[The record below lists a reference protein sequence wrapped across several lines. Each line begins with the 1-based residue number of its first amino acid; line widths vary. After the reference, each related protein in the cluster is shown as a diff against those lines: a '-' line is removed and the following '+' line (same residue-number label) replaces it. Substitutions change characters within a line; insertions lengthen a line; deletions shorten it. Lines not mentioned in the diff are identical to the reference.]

1 MPNFRN
7 WTASEIVAQMPQARN
22 VLAKHFGPEGI
33 TTASGASLRDLA
45 KRKGVDLST
54 VIADLNAMA
63 KDSAIFAPT

>member
-33 TTASGASLRDLA
+33 TTASGASLRGFFCPDLQA
-45 KRKGVDLST
+45 KLTPPVRILERTST
-54 VIADLNAMA
+54 AHGA
-63 KDSAIFAPT
+63 